1 MSGRPAFD
9 YASPRGDHPDLLAKR
24 VTTVQDLRREVLD
37 RWNNKSPTAAPA
49 AFREIPVPLRFGE
62 TVQEYTKEFEMWLL
76 RRNETFETLRFDPSR
91 ERGFWFSF
99 AYKRAGT
106 CTTVAL
112 GDKVVPRTSD
122 MDELI
127 SHYGPQPENADKR
140 VRRSNSDS
148 EPDRGHHATEA
159 TSTIDLSVDEEAEQ
173 HNSPG
178 SEARARD
185 QGSAYASSQYGGNV
199 AVLRAHRDGTVTSD
213 RSESSTSS
221 PPDPVPTISLPQNAK
236 EDAAQACAIIP
247 DEDVQHVQRPDPE
260 SQSPLA
266 RPRKRSLESAKECV
280 FVADAAVHRDLELAL
295 HSQVSDDD
303 KLQLALIYDKLD
315 QQIASTGKID
325 ELQAGGDHISETARS
340 STQLRSKRTAV
351 LAALI
356 VSDWAR
362 RQESLVA
369 VLEDKYASAE
379 SAKPAN
385 LAALL
390 SEIGEIAKQLKT
402 LEDQRDTQVQ
412 LVSSLPPA
420 ATAAGRALRLK
431 KLRKLSAVVSEKRV
445 AQERLQCEF
454 EDALKRLMQSDG
466 KARKLVKDA
475 LGTCSA
481 A

>member
-1 MSGRPAFD
+1 MR
-9 YASPRGDHPDLLAKR
+9 
-24 VTTVQDLRREVLD
+24 
-37 RWNNKSPTAAPA
+37 
-49 AFREIPVPLRFGE
+49 
-62 TVQEYTKEFEMWLL
+62 
-76 RRNETFETLRFDPSR
+76 
-91 ERGFWFSF
+91 
-99 AYKRAGT
+99 
-106 CTTVAL
+106 
-112 GDKVVPRTSD
+112 
-122 MDELI
+122 
-127 SHYGPQPENADKR
+127 
-140 VRRSNSDS
+140 
-148 EPDRGHHATEA
+148 
-159 TSTIDLSVDEEAEQ
+159 
-173 HNSPG
+173 
-178 SEARARD
+178 
-185 QGSAYASSQYGGNV
+185 
-199 AVLRAHRDGTVTSD
+199 
-213 RSESSTSS
+213 
-221 PPDPVPTISLPQNAK
+221 
-236 EDAAQACAIIP
+236 
-247 DEDVQHVQRPDPE
+247 
-260 SQSPLA
+260 
-266 RPRKRSLESAKECV
+266 